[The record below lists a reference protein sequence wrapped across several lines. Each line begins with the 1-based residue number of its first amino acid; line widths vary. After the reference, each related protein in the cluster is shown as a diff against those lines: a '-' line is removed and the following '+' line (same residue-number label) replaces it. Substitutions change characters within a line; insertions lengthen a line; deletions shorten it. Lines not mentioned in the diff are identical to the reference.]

1 MFISPQLNKLFNTP
15 DDKEK
20 RKLDFKRGM
29 KGWEEKRGWA
39 IIFSTYMWY
48 KYVNR
53 ADYDSVRIWRYE

>member
-29 KGWEEKRGWA
+29 KGWEEKRG
-39 IIFSTYMWY
+39 
-48 KYVNR
+48 
-53 ADYDSVRIWRYE
+53 